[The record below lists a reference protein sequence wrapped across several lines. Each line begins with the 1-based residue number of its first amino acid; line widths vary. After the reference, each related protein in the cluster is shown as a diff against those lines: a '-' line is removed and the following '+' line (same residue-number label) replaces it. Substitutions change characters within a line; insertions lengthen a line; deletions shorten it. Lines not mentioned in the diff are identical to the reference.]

1 MALNQKLIKTY
12 VSGIQTPISS
22 AIASAFY
29 LSGTANAASSSII
42 NSTTTLI
49 SISSLLYTVPSG
61 RIAKVMLAG
70 GLSLA
75 ADMYLSLL
83 VGASVTNTAVGT
95 YGAVIVGAMQG
106 AAQFNVGSLSAGLSS
121 SIPVSV
127 SVPAIATYSIL
138 NGGVAG
144 FSAAARFGHAAMNF
158 NHLFLTNIGSYAGTV
173 SAVLGQS
180 TQSATAGYSG
190 YGAALEGLPVWLS
203 GGPKNSGG
211 GVAAGVSVSSSFNT
225 VAWGTL
231 SSTGAN
237 LFMTS
242 TISTNIS
249 AWQQSSTTISSA
261 NYPTAVFYLS
271 SGETVAFNYALSAT
285 VSGTFSGGSSSG
297 TAYSFYPSRS
307 VTEQILGYDSNGAY
321 YYYATVTYGA
331 SSVSA
336 GSLGTYR
343 QSVVLSYSLNV
354 SAGSNPSAVSA
365 GQFFG
370 AGFQLLVI
378 EEAAT

>member
-12 VSGIQTPISS
+12 VSPVTST
-22 AIASAFY
+22 IASAFY
-29 LSGTANAASSSII
+29 LSGITGLSSSII
-42 NSTTTLI
+42 NSTTAVV

-83 VGASVTNTAVGT
+83 VGASVTGTAVGT
-95 YGAVIVGAMQG
+95 YGALIVGAMQG
-106 AAQFNVGSLSAGLSS
+106 AAQFNVGSLSAGISS

-127 SVPAIATYSIL
+127 SIPAFQTYSFS
-138 NGGVAG
+138 GAGVAG
-144 FSAAARFGHAAMNF
+144 FSAQARFGHAAMNF
-158 NHLFLTNIGSYAGTV
+158 NNLFLTNVGSYAGTV
-173 SAVLGQS
+173 SAVLGLS
-180 TQSATAGYSG
+180 TQSALIAPAANATPYS
-190 YGAALEGLPVWLS
+190 LEGLPGWS
-203 GGPKNSGG
+203 GGPRNSGG
-211 GVAAGVSVSSSFNT
+211 GVASSASVSSSYNS
-225 VAWGTL
+225 VVWGSL
-231 SSTGAN
+231 SSAGAN
-237 LFMTS
+237 VFMTS
-242 TISTNIS
+242 TASTLIS
-249 AWQQSSTTISSA
+249 AWQQSSTTVSSA

-271 SGETVAFNYALSAT
+271 SGETVAFNYILSAT

-297 TAYSFYPSRS
+297 AAYSFYPSRS
-307 VTEQILGYDSNGAY
+307 ANELLTGYDSNGAY
-321 YYYATVTYGA
+321 YYYGTVYYGPSSTA
-331 SSVSA
+331 S

-354 SAGSNPSAVSA
+354 SAGSNPSAISA

-378 EEAAT
+378 EEAST